1 MRRPMIGVTGF
12 QEIWRIDCGDYL
24 TVAVESQYNELVE
37 EAGGLPMLV
46 GTSAAGA
53 DDVIER
59 IDALLITGGPDVDPL
74 VYGHERHPR
83 TGEADHRRDALEV
96 ALVTSAMRRGMPVLG
111 ICRGCQLVAA
121 ALGGSLEQHVDGHFV
136 FDRPHEKVHEVDVV
150 PGSRLEA
157 VIGSGRHGVNS
168 LHHQA
173 VADPGP
179 ELVISAHLAG
189 LDLIEGVEHPSAPV
203 LAVQWH
209 PEKMAD
215 HTLARQLFAW
225 LVSEA
230 ASFSATRTFS

>member
-24 TVAVESQYNELVE
+24 TAAVESHYNELVE

-53 DDVIER
+53 DDVVER
-59 IDALLITGGPDVDPL
+59 VDALLITGGPDVDPL
-74 VYGHERHPR
+74 IYGHERHPR
-83 TGEADHRRDALEV
+83 TGDADHRRDALEV
-96 ALVTSAMRRGMPVLG
+96 ALVKSAMRRRMPVLG

-121 ALGGSLEQHVDGHFV
+121 ALGGSLEQHVDGHFLL
-136 FDRPHEKVHEVDVV
+136 DRPEDKVHEVEVV
-150 PGSRLEA
+150 AGSRLA
-157 VIGSGRHGVNS
+157 GVIGPGHHGVNS

-179 ELVISAHLAG
+179 HLVISARAAG
-189 LDLIEGVEHPSAPV
+189 IDLIEGVEHPSAPV

-209 PEKMAD
+209 PEKMGD
-215 HTLARQLFAW
+215 LTLARHLFTW

-230 ASFSATRTFS
+230 SQFAATRTS